1 MSKGNLDLLKGLF
14 GEQVVELNE
23 DQRAAV
29 SSKLEKLI
37 ETRVDTKVKFQTEV
51 IEAEAKEK
59 YDTLLKE
66 ATDKYA
72 KDIKAVETVVLEKAA
87 SFKKSIEN
95 KSKKLLEQVN
105 TKKAKDIEVFKESIV
120 EKLDKYL
127 DLEMDKK
134 IPDVYVEAVAKVQV
148 LEPIV
153 EGFKKTMQENYIKFD
168 EENFGLIKD
177 ARSEIIKVREQ
188 LAESTKKNMEMNSK
202 IKKFERS
209 VKISE
214 VCEGLTEAQRERASK
229 LLESYD
235 TDEIKDRFSS
245 IRDLIIE
252 NVGDVK
258 TNGKE
263 EEMEEEIGDETK
275 APAGDITAKKVEE
288 NDETQEEVVS
298 KEPVVEKADP
308 LTEEK
313 KQVQAWAEIFRNK
326 VGKK

>member
-1 MSKGNLDLLKGLF
+1 MSKGNIDLLKGLF

-66 ATDKYA
+66 ATTKYA
-72 KDIKAVETVVLEKAA
+72 KDIKAVEAVVLEKAT
-87 SFKKSIEN
+87 SFKKNIEQ

-105 TKKAKDIEVFKESIV
+105 TKKTKDIEIFKESIV

-134 IPDVYVEAVAKVQV
+134 IPNVYVEAVAKVQV

-202 IKKFERS
+202 VKKFERS

-235 TDEIKDRFSS
+235 TDEIKERFGS

-252 NVGDVK
+252 RIGDIED
-258 TNGKE
+258 KE
-263 EEMEEEIGDETK
+263 EEEKMDEGEIVLNRKQQYLKIIE
-275 APAGDITAKKVEE
+275 AYPLV
-288 NDETQEEVVS
+288 
-298 KEPVVEKADP
+298 KELKERLK
-308 LTEEK
+308 LELE
-313 KQVQAWAEIFRNK
+313 
-326 VGKK
+326 